1 MINIAR
7 SRTQEPNEKLKEV
20 SRKRKED
27 NIGWLKRNLRIAD
40 DHTAIVLL
48 GGRSLLDFR
57 LRVAQS
63 HLRHDMTPS
72 QWSHALLL
80 GDLGS
85 ELPSVAEIALDPI
98 GGFGFPAGSNGVQI
112 GDLERYR
119 DQDLY
124 PNIALLDI
132 AVPPAAVNTAL
143 DQFRTRR
150 SSLDALE
157 LIIRWLSFGWGVGN
171 SGNPLL
177 EGYGIPSAAM
187 LEVTLGA
194 AGYDLTPGLESRSS
208 CPEAI
213 WQAAKWWHLYYADEN
228 REGPAGVFTTGH
240 VLGG

>member
-1 MINIAR
+1 MIDIAR
-7 SRTQEPNEKLKEV
+7 ARTTRPNAKLKEAA
-20 SRKRKED
+20 RKRKED
-27 NIGWLKRNLRIAD
+27 NVDWLKRNLDIAE
-40 DHTAIVLL
+40 DHTAILLL
-48 GGRSLLDFR
+48 GGRGLLDFR

-80 GDLGS
+80 GDLAA
-85 ELPSVAEIALDPI
+85 EVPSVTEISLEPAR
-98 GGFGFPAGSNGVQI
+98 GFGFPSGTNGVQE
-112 GDLERYR
+112 GDLKGYR
-119 DQDLY
+119 DPELY

-132 AVPPAAVNTAL
+132 AVAPDAVESAL
-143 DQFRTRR
+143 AKFRTGR
-150 SSLDALE
+150 STLDALE
-157 LIIRWLSFGWGVGN
+157 LVIRWLSFGWGVGN

-187 LEVTLGA
+187 LEVSLGA

-228 REGPAGVFTTGH
+228 RQGPTGVFTSPH
-240 VLGG
+240 RLQD